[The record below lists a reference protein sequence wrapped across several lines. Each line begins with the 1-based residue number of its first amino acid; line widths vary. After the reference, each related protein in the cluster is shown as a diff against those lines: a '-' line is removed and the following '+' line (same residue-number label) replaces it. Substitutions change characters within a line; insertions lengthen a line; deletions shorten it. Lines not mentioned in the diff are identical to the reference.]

1 MECLSRG
8 EKRRLVTHIN
18 GEHRVSIRQGCRAVG
33 LARSTYRYTPK
44 PKRDKAVID
53 ALNALIGKHPAIGFW
68 QAYRRLRLAGRPWN
82 HKRVY
87 RIYTALCLNIRRHA
101 KNRLPAR
108 VKQRLFQ
115 PTKRNQVWSLD
126 YIHDSLEPMRHRRN
140 GRTFRM
146 LNVLDDY
153 NRQVLRIESD
163 TCLPAQRVIRVLEQ
177 LEESR
182 GLPSMIRVDNGPEF
196 ISQRLD
202 TWCKDCKITLAFGD
216 DTLPTHRV
224 NRPRTHTSSA

>member
-1 MECLSRG
+1 
-8 EKRRLVTHIN
+8 
-18 GEHRVSIRQGCRAVG
+18 VSIRQGCRAVG